1 MAKSNAERQRAF
13 RVAQQRKKET
23 REAELRSALQ
33 RVGEKTVRELGT
45 EIALMAEKWGDDHLS
60 VKDRVLILANRFGVV

>member
-33 RVGEKTVRELGT
+33 RVGEKTVQELGT